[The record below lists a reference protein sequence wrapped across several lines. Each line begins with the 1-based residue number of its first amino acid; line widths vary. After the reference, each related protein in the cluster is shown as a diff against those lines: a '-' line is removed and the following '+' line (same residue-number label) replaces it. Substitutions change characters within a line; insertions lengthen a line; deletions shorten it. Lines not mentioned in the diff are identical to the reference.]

1 MKSIIFNKPFSVF
14 MCIFVLFTA
23 YRINVPVSSDKTI
36 ISIYPTGSYNETY
49 YFEIDSD
56 KTLKAMCGTRNHER
70 IELENFLDEN
80 SVKSSETISLEP
92 QDYQQLISLLDKIE
106 ADNSVEYKYYTDSWD
121 ISIFYNGKSYVTNE
135 PTENENIKNLKK
147 LIIDLSPINI
157 DLHGWA

>member
-1 MKSIIFNKPFSVF
+1 MKSMIFNKPFSVF

-23 YRINVPVSSDKTI
+23 YKTTDSVSSDKTI

-49 YFEIDSD
+49 YFEIDSG

-70 IELENFLDEN
+70 IELEKFLDKN
-80 SVKSSETISLEP
+80 SVKSSETIKLEP

-106 ADNSVEYKYYTDSWD
+106 SDNSIEYNYYTDSWD
-121 ISIFYNGKSYVTNE
+121 ISIFYNGKCYVTNE
-135 PTENENIKNLKK
+135 PTENENINNLERF
-147 LIIDLSPINI
+147 IIDISPIDI